1 MGIIALD
8 KQLTLVKKLLRCF
21 FLHSKKKPTKPN
33 QVRKKNNDDEEFEFS
48 FIFIRNI
55 MRFPQ

>member
-8 KQLTLVKKLLRCF
+8 KQLTFVEKLLRCF
-21 FLHSKKKPTKPN
+21 FFEKKTDQTKSSE
-33 QVRKKNNDDEEFEFS
+33 KKNDDDEEFEFS